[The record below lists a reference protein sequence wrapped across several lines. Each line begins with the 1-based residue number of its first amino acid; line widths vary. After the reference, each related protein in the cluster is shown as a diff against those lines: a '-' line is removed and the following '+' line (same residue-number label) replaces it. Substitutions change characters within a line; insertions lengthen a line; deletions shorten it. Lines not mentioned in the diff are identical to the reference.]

1 MNHGFLRIAIA
12 VPTVKVGNV
21 AHNKKEIQT
30 LIGKADAQ
38 FVDVLLFPEL
48 SLTGYTCGDLF
59 FQQSLLSAAKDAL
72 TELVSHS
79 KGKRPLCI
87 VGLPFLVDEK
97 LYNAAAV
104 FSNGELLGIVPKSY
118 LPNYGEYADKRWFTS
133 GRDVHG
139 IVVGNEYTPFGT
151 DLLFSCKEFPACT
164 IGIEICED
172 LWAHIPPS
180 SLQAAAGATVLCNLS
195 AATEQI
201 GKADTRR
208 TLIAAQSM
216 RNLAVYAYSGAGFG
230 ESTTDAVFSG
240 HGLVY
245 TCGEL
250 TLETPQFLQESALHF
265 CDVDLEQILGARR
278 KNTTFGNLP
287 HDVDKELSY
296 TRFPHK
302 IPFSLL
308 PVTRDLIADVPQV
321 PFLPTGAAETH
332 FAEILNM
339 QAVALQ
345 KRFAVTKSKTA
356 VIGVSGG
363 LDSAMAMLALCQ
375 AFDQM
380 QKPRTDILAI
390 TMPGFGTTNTTHD
403 NANDFMRAL
412 GVTIRDISIKD
423 SVMQHFSD
431 IGHDPDTHDITY
443 ENAQARERTQI
454 LMDIANKEQGL
465 VIGTGNLSELALG
478 FTTFGGDHLSMY
490 AINAGIPKT
499 ILRQMVHHFALTKQ
513 FGANTSHALQRILES
528 PISPELLPTT
538 QAETTQKTEE
548 LIGPYIL
555 HDFFL
560 YYTLNF
566 GLTPEKVGFLA
577 EHAFADTFD
586 KKTIEKWKQVFFT
599 RFYAQQF
606 KRNCLPDSPK
616 VCAVAL
622 SSRTDAR
629 FPSDMEPS

>member
-12 VPTVKVGNV
+12 TPTVKVGNV
-21 AHNKKEIQT
+21 THNKKEIQV
-30 LIGKADAQ
+30 LIDKADEHS
-38 FVDVLLFPEL
+38 VDVLLFPEL

-59 FQQSLLSAAKDAL
+59 FQQSLLSAARDAL
-72 TELVSHS
+72 TNLVSHS
-79 KGKRPLCI
+79 EGKRPLCI
-87 VGLPFLVDEK
+87 VGLPFLVDGK
-97 LYNAAAV
+97 LYNTAAV
-104 FSNGELLGIVPKSY
+104 FSDGVLLGIVPKSY
-118 LPNYGEYADKRWFTS
+118 LPNYGEYADKRWFAS
-133 GRDVHG
+133 GKDVFG
-139 IVVGNEYTPFGT
+139 DAVDEFIAFGT
-151 DLLFSCKEFPACT
+151 DLLFSCKEFPDCT

-172 LWAHIPPS
+172 LWAHLPPS
-180 SLQAAAGATVLCNLS
+180 TMQAAAGATVLCNLS
-195 AATEQI
+195 AATEQL
-201 GKADTRR
+201 GKADKRR

-216 RNLAVYAYSGAGFG
+216 RNLAVYAYSGAGMG

-245 TCGEL
+245 TSGEL
-250 TLETPQFLQESALHF
+250 TLETPQFMQESTLHF
-265 CDVDLEQILGARR
+265 CDVDLEQITGARR
-278 KNTTFGNLP
+278 KNTTFGDLP
-287 HDVDKELSY
+287 HDVDKVFFHKVSFSLPSVARDLSADI
-296 TRFPHK
+296 PK
-302 IPFSLL
+302 IPFL
-308 PVTRDLIADVPQV
+308 PA
-321 PFLPTGAAETH
+321 GAPEDH
-332 FAEILNM
+332 FAETFAM
-339 QAVALQ
+339 QAAALQ

-363 LDSAMAMLALCQ
+363 LDSAQALLAVCQ

-403 NANDFMRAL
+403 NAKKLVQAL
-412 GVTIRDISIKD
+412 GVTIRDISITD

-490 AINAGIPKT
+490 AINAGVPKT
-499 ILRQMVHHFALTKQ
+499 ILRQMVAHFADTEQ
-513 FGANTSHALQRILES
+513 FGVDASRALQGILES
-528 PISPELLPTT
+528 PISPELLPTAG
-538 QAETTQKTEE
+538 AETAQKTEE

-566 GLTPEKVGFLA
+566 GLTPEKIGFLA

-586 KKTIEKWKQVFFT
+586 KETIEKWKQVFFT

-616 VCAVAL
+616 ICAVSL

-629 FPSDMEPS
+629 FPSDMEPG